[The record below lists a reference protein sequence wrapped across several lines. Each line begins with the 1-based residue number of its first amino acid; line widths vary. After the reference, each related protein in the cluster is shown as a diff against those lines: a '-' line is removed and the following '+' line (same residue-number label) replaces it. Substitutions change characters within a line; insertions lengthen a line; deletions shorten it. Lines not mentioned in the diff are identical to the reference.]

1 LRVHLSNTLIQME
14 KELGVPKPSD
24 LFIGVIDFFA
34 VLVPGIIAAAMIVI
48 VEERGTN
55 AASRCSF
62 YFRPGNGWVGTGA
75 RASWDWKLD

>member
-1 LRVHLSNTLIQME
+1 ME

-48 VEERGTN
+48 VEERGPMPQ
-55 AASRCSF
+55 ADVLFIS
-62 YFRPGNGWVGTGA
+62 GLDGWVGTGA

>member
-1 LRVHLSNTLIQME
+1 ME

-55 AASRCSF
+55 AASRCLF
-62 YFRPGNGWVGTGA
+62 LFPAW
-75 RASWDWKLD
+75 